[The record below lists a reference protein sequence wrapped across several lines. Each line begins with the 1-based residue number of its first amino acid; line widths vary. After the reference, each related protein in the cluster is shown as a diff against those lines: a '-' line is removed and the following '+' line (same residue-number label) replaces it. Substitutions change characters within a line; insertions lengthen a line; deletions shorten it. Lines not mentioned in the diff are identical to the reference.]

1 MAESTGS
8 NFMMVGISGG
18 KRIPCEIFQKDKRN
32 LPLCEN
38 CGFYTQTRATL
49 ICKHKLCEECF
60 NSSIDYI
67 CKQDHWRTT
76 KDQARRGSS
85 TSEIQDVRLYCPRC
99 PNPMP
104 FNYMV
109 EHIRSEHPEL
119 FENADEPL
127 KRYQREVNDTG
138 NDSFKDDGK
147 ARQRGVEDM
156 QNMVPSPRHAC
167 IDAQCDTE
175 MMTDDDSSD
184 SLPGAPDKEKLDHEI
199 GTCKHCNTPLEKKA
213 IEEHE
218 ATCLYRNMT
227 CPNCKEKMAA
237 KDLDVHTK
245 TLCPAKEKKTTDKL
259 RIQRKSDDSNER
271 KELMA
276 DVQELKERIHAL
288 EETMNRIQPPLLKI
302 IERLS

>member
-38 CGFYTQTRATL
+38 CGFYTQTWATL
-49 ICKHKLCEECF
+49 KCKHKLCEECF

-67 CKQDHWRTT
+67 CKQDHCRTT
-76 KDQARRGSS
+76 KDQ
-85 TSEIQDVRLYCPRC
+85 
-99 PNPMP
+99 
-104 FNYMV
+104 

-127 KRYQREVNDTG
+127 KQYQREVNDTG
-138 NDSFKDDGK
+138 KDSFKNDGK
-147 ARQRGVEDM
+147 TRQRGVEDM

-184 SLPGAPDKEKLDHEI
+184 SLPGAPDQTKLDHEI

-218 ATCLYRNMT
+218 TTCLYCSMT
-227 CPNCKEKMAA
+227 RPNCKEKMAA

-245 TLCPAKEKKTTDKL
+245 TLCPAKEKKTTGKL
-259 RIQRKSDDSNER
+259 RIQTKSDDSNER
-271 KELMA
+271 KKLMA